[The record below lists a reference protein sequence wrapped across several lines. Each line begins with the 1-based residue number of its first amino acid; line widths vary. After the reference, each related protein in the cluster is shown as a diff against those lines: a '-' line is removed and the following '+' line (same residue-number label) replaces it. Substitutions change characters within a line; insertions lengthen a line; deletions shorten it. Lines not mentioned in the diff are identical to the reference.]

1 LAQIA
6 TNRRDLIAQGYRRET
21 HFSGVESIRRNAL
34 ALPWRQ
40 NRFLAADMARIS
52 RLLVL
57 IGIAASSCADRY
69 AIEAQRRTLEAQN
82 VPPANYKPDLLA
94 FMRTYLNNPQNVR
107 NAAMSEPQK
116 LMVIDLER
124 YASCLRY
131 NPKNNAGRYTG
142 LRDHLAVF
150 ISGKF
155 DRLIELSEAE
165 RGAGA
170 GSEALRPLRN
180 YCATASYQP
189 FPELEQL
196 RR

>member
-21 HFSGVESIRRNAL
+21 LFSGVESIRRNAL
-34 ALPWRQ
+34 ALHLRQ
-40 NRFLAADMARIS
+40 NRFLAADMAWIY
-52 RLLVL
+52 RLLVF

-69 AIEAQRRTLEAQN
+69 AIEAQRKTLETQN
-82 VPPANYKPDLLA
+82 VLPANYKPDLLA

-131 NPKNNAGRYTG
+131 NAKNNAGRYTG

-155 DRLIELSEAE
+155 DRLIELSQAE
-165 RGAGA
+165 RDAGA
-170 GSEALRPLRN
+170 GGEALRPLRDH
-180 YCATASYQP
+180 CATAAYQP